1 MTPYMEK
8 IPRRHETS
16 EGYQQKLS
24 IKSSTFNGWLLL
36 FLISMSSPARSHS
49 LSKTSNTIRGSS
61 YRCCFDSP
69 SQSRMCFGDAW
80 QAEHL
85 TQVGETLS
93 PSLKVNGGGATL
105 ETSQNSLFFPAALTE
120 KR

>member
-1 MTPYMEK
+1 MTPYMKK

-24 IKSSTFNGWLLL
+24 IKSSTFNSPCLAQLDQIRYLIHSQKRPILLEGL
-36 FLISMSSPARSHS
+36 HI
-49 LSKTSNTIRGSS
+49 
-61 YRCCFDSP
+61 DSP

-85 TQVGETLS
+85 TQVKGNFVS
-93 PSLKVNGGGATL
+93 IRK
-105 ETSQNSLFFPAALTE
+105 SQWWRSDCGNESE
-120 KR
+120 

>member
-24 IKSSTFNGWLLL
+24 IKSSTFNSPCLAQLDQIRYLIHSQKRPILLEGL
-36 FLISMSSPARSHS
+36 HI
-49 LSKTSNTIRGSS
+49 
-61 YRCCFDSP
+61 DSP

-85 TQVGETLS
+85 TQLRETLF
-93 PSLKVNGGGATL
+93 PSVKVNGGGATL